1 MDLGGL
7 KGSQSGTA
15 GTHMLKVGEGGSR
28 NRRLLWGQG
37 APGVSDLDHRWSW
50 REPWAH
56 GRLLKSSALAFLTHH
71 ALPGLQ
77 LTLRAGGEME
87 EPQSSWR

>member
-15 GTHMLKVGEGGSR
+15 GTHMLKVGEGGGR

-37 APGVSDLDHRWSW
+37 APGVSDLPQMVL
-50 REPWAH
+50 E
-56 GRLLKSSALAFLTHH
+56 GALGTR
-71 ALPGLQ
+71 Q
-77 LTLRAGGEME
+77 TS
-87 EPQSSWR
+87 QK